1 MAMRTRALCAWL
13 WGTSAA
19 LSTATA
25 VLTAMAWSDLEPVD
39 QAIAPIN
46 PVASLLYASLGVVV
60 VLRVAHRIGWMLL
73 AVGVVGGA
81 QSATTMYAVVA
92 VLTHPDTFPAGE
104 LVGTVSE
111 LLFLP
116 LFVLLIGMLVLF
128 LFPDGHLPSS
138 RWRAVT
144 MVILGVCAVEGMLF
158 AVAPRSVALPAPGGV
173 SLSYDNPLALDF
185 LGDFGRLVG
194 SLNALAAI
202 YLPLFL
208 LALASLVARYRRG
221 RNEVRRQILW
231 LGLVAGLSV
240 GLQVVASTGQ
250 LVCGC
255 ASSPVTI
262 VAQLA
267 EGAVVLLGIPSA
279 ITVAIMKYR
288 LYEIDRILNR
298 ALVYGVLTIILSA
311 VYLVSVLLLQ
321 LAPSA
326 ISPRSD
332 VAVAASTLA
341 AAALFRPA
349 RRRIQ
354 DAVDR
359 RFYRSRYDA
368 TSTLDA
374 FAAQLRH
381 EVDLDSVARDLRTA
395 VDKTWQPSH
404 VSLWLRH

>member
-1 MAMRTRALCAWL
+1 MAVRTRAWCAWL

-19 LSTATA
+19 LSVTTA
-25 VLTAMAWSDLEPVD
+25 VLTATAWSDLEPAD

-46 PVASLLYASLGVVV
+46 PVANLLYASLGVLV

-81 QSATTMYAVVA
+81 QSTTTMYAVVA
-92 VLTHPDTFPAGE
+92 VLAHPDTLPGGE

-116 LFVLLIGMLVLF
+116 LFVLVIGMLV

-138 RWRAVT
+138 RWRPVT
-144 MVILGVCAVEGMLF
+144 AVILGICAVEGLLF
-158 AVAPRSVALPAPGGV
+158 AVAPRSVAIPAPGGV

-185 LGDFGRLVG
+185 LGDFGRQVG
-194 SLNALAAI
+194 SLNALGAI

-208 LALASLVARYRRG
+208 LALASQGARYRRG
-221 RNEVRRQILW
+221 SNEVRRQILW
-231 LGLVAGLSV
+231 LVLVAGASV

-250 LVCGC
+250 LVCDC
-255 ASSPVTI
+255 SSSPLII
-262 VAQLA
+262 VAQQA

-279 ITVAIMKYR
+279 ITVAILKYR

-298 ALVYGVLTIILSA
+298 ALVYAGLTIILGA

-326 ISPRSD
+326 ITPRSD

-349 RRRIQ
+349 RRRVQ

-368 TSTLDA
+368 TATLDA
-374 FAAQLRH
+374 FAVELRQ
-381 EVDLDSVARDLRTA
+381 EVDLDAVARDLRTA
-395 VDKTWQPSH
+395 VDKTWQPDH
-404 VSLWLRH
+404 VSVWLRP

>member
-19 LSTATA
+19 LSVITA
-25 VLTAMAWSDLEPVD
+25 VLTAMAWSDLAPAD
-39 QAIAPIN
+39 QPIAPIN
-46 PVASLLYASLGVVV
+46 PVANLLYASLGVLV
-60 VLRVAHRIGWMLL
+60 VLRVGHRIGWMLL
-73 AVGVVGGA
+73 AVGVIGGA

-128 LFPDGHLPSS
+128 PDGHLPSS
-138 RWRAVT
+138 RWRPVT
-144 MVILGVCAVEGMLF
+144 AVILGICAAEGMLF
-158 AVAPRSVALPAPGGV
+158 AVAPRSIAIPAPGGV

-194 SLNALAAI
+194 SLEALAVI

-221 RNEVRRQILW
+221 SNDVRRQILW
-231 LGLVAGLSV
+231 IALVACLSV

-255 ASSPVTI
+255 TSSPVI
-262 VAQLA
+262 LVAQQA
-267 EGAVVLLGIPSA
+267 EGAVILLGIPSA
-279 ITVAIMKYR
+279 ITVAILKYR

-298 ALVYGVLTIILSA
+298 ALVYGVLTIILGA
-311 VYLVSVLLLQ
+311 VYFVSVLLLQ

-326 ISPRSD
+326 ISPRVRRSSRSLH
-332 VAVAASTLA
+332 VGSGGAVPACTAAH
-341 AAALFRPA
+341 PG
-349 RRRIQ
+349 RRRS
-354 DAVDR
+354 AVLQEQVR
-359 RFYRSRYDA
+359 RDQHA
-368 TSTLDA
+368 
-374 FAAQLRH
+374 
-381 EVDLDSVARDLRTA
+381 
-395 VDKTWQPSH
+395 
-404 VSLWLRH
+404 

>member
-46 PVASLLYASLGVVV
+46 PIASLLYASLGVLV

-111 LLFLP
+111 LLFLL
-116 LFVLLIGMLVLF
+116 LFVLLIGMLVV
-128 LFPDGHLPSS
+128 FPDGHLPSL
-138 RWRAVT
+138 RWRPVT
-144 MVILGVCAVEGMLF
+144 TVILGICAVEGMLF

-221 RNEVRRQILW
+221 SNEVRRQILW
-231 LGLVAGLSV
+231 LALVAGLSV

-255 ASSPVTI
+255 ASTPLTL
-262 VAQLA
+262 VAQQA

-298 ALVYGVLTIILSA
+298 ALVYGALTIILSA
-311 VYLVSVLLLQ
+311 VYLISVLLLQ

-368 TSTLDA
+368 TSTFDA